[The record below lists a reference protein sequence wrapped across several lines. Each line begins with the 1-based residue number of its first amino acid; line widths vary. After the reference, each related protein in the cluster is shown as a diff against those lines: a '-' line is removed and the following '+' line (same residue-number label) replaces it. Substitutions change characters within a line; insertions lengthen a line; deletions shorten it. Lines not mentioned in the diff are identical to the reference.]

1 MIVHDPIYGRFRLS
15 DSVRQLLLTPEVR
28 RLSQI
33 RLLNTLT
40 PTLATLG
47 DLRRY
52 SHTLGVSYLA
62 QINQQP
68 GYKPEEKAAF
78 AASVVLHD
86 IGTPP
91 FGHLFEYH
99 LREATGWNHEDVIHS
114 VLWGFHAPE
123 NRAHQIFGG
132 RTLGVQNVV
141 KRTRLSLDL
150 IQAIITR
157 KHPLSSLLFGSLDL
171 DNLDNVVRMAW
182 ALGLDVSA
190 SLAPDLARALSAS
203 RDGALM
209 LSQSRFRGA
218 VEQWALLRRKVYEI
232 LVFDVQT
239 VASQAALSEAIEI
252 ALKAQF
258 LSENDWSLYDE
269 LLIEKLRSHEKTKRL
284 ISRDYLGEPPRLI
297 YALQLRGG
305 LSDHRF
311 ANRGEAKILVDELLT
326 SQFGKGK
333 TLSYAFVDRGSFEK
347 QLDFKDPD
355 QGGWQVGVTSK
366 SLILYAFSRV
376 GQVPLAQA
384 TDAVKALKGKI
395 GTLEEVVIKCVLPT
409 GREEDEI
416 GDEPQ
421 LTLPA
426 F

>member
-1 MIVHDPIYGRFRLS
+1 MTVHDPIYGRFTLS
-15 DSVRQLLLTPEVR
+15 KTVRQLLLTPEAR

-62 QINQQP
+62 KINSQR
-68 GYKPEEKAAF
+68 GFGPEEKAAF

-99 LREATGWNHEDVIHS
+99 LREASGWNHEDVIHS

-123 NRAHQIFGG
+123 NRAHQIFAG
-132 RTLGVQNVV
+132 RSLAVQSII
-141 KRTRLSLDL
+141 KRTRLSLEL

-182 ALGLDVSA
+182 ALGLNAPA
-190 SLAPDLARALSAS
+190 SLATDLARGLTAS
-203 RDGALM
+203 RDGTLI
-209 LSQSRFRGA
+209 LSQARFGDA
-218 VEQWALLRRKVYEI
+218 VQQWASLRRSVYEI
-232 LVFDVQT
+232 LVFDMET
-239 VASQAALSEAIEI
+239 VAAQAALSEAIEI
-252 ALKAQF
+252 ALTAQF
-258 LSENDWSLYDE
+258 LTENDWSLYDE
-269 LLIEKLRSHEKTKRL
+269 LLIEKLRSHEETKRL

-297 YALQLRGG
+297 YALQLRGA
-305 LSDHRF
+305 LTDYRF
-311 ANRGEAKILVDELLT
+311 ANRGEAKHLLDELLVN
-326 SQFGKGK
+326 QFGKGK
-333 TLSYAFVDRGSFEK
+333 TLAYAFVDRGSFEK
-347 QLDFKDPD
+347 RLDFKDPE
-355 QGGWQVGVTSK
+355 GAAWQVGVTSR

-376 GQVPLAQA
+376 GQIPIARA
-384 TDAVKALKGKI
+384 AEAVK
-395 GTLEEVVIKCVLPT
+395 TLQIKMGVPEELVIRCVLPA
-409 GREEDEI
+409 GREEDEV